1 MVSLRKG
8 GYATIRVGY
17 DNETGE
23 PRHTAV
29 KVLSKPCSGEVND
42 EIFAITGRSIAAN
55 FKQVVF
61 VKHLDSLYDTLE
73 DRKYNNQWCRKVH
86 ISELTPVLKNQIQC
100 LNQ

>member
-8 GYATIRVGY
+8 GYATIQVGY

-23 PRHTAV
+23 PKHTVV
-29 KVLSKPCSGEVND
+29 KVLSKPGSGEVND
-42 EIFAITGRSIAAN
+42 VLFAITGRSTAAT
-55 FKQVVF
+55 FKQTVF

-73 DRKYNNQWCRKVH
+73 KWKYNNQWCRKVD
-86 ISELTPVLKNQIQC
+86 ISKLTPILKNQVLC